1 MGKAFSQ
8 REFCAIMRLKFY
20 EYIAKGWISMKIK
33 HGLIAVLLMLV
44 LFAMPVSAE
53 DNGIYDVSELGVE
66 LTLPENYDYVLTRDM
81 SEDDPAFAELG
92 LTKEQ
97 LFADDSV
104 YLEAL
109 TDDRGAEIILTMMA
123 NDWSEMY
130 YDFNTLSEED
140 LAELAEICLMNDNSE
155 VAMEYSEYG
164 LFDENEQAKFLKAVG
179 SFIGEESSGVTV
191 QYVTVLNGQA
201 YTVTFNFVGDSI
213 SEETEA
219 MTEDVVTSLTFDEVK
234 PQDKTESNTVFIV
247 IILVLVVII
256 GILLAVIRKQKYSVK
271 NLSEELF
278 EDKD

>member
-1 MGKAFSQ
+1 MLNNC
-8 REFCAIMRLKFY
+8 EW
-20 EYIAKGWISMKIK
+20 IAKGWIPMKIK

-44 LFAMPVSAE
+44 LFAMPVAAE
-53 DNGIYDVSELGVE
+53 EENGNYEIPELGVE
-66 LTLPENYDYVLTRDM
+66 LPLPETYGYVFTRDM

-97 LFADDSV
+97 LFAGDSV

-109 TDDRGAEIILTMMA
+109 TDDRGAEIIVTMLK

-130 YDFNTLSEED
+130 YDFNSLSEED

-164 LFDENEQAKFLKAVG
+164 LFDENKQAKFLKALG
-179 SFIGEESSGVTV
+179 SFIGEESSGITV

-201 YTVTFNFVGDSI
+201 YTITFNFVGDSI
-213 SEETEA
+213 SEEQES
-219 MTEDVVTSLTFDEVK
+219 MTEDVVTSITFDEVR
-234 PQDKTESNTVFIV
+234 PQDKTESNIVFIV

-271 NLSEELF
+271 TLSEELS

>member
-1 MGKAFSQ
+1 
-8 REFCAIMRLKFY
+8 
-20 EYIAKGWISMKIK
+20 MKIK
-33 HGLIAVLLMLV
+33 RFLVALILV
-44 LFAMPVSAE
+44 FALFAVPVAAE
-53 DNGIYDVSELGVE
+53 EENGAYEIPELGVE
-66 LTLPENYDYVLTRDM
+66 LTLPEDYGYVLTRDI

-104 YLEAL
+104 YFEAL

-130 YDFNTLSEED
+130 YDFNSLSEED

-155 VAMEYSEYG
+155 VAMEYAEYG
-164 LFDENEQAKFLKAVG
+164 LFDENDQAKFLKAVG
-179 SFIGEESSGVTV
+179 SFIGEESSGTTV

-201 YTVTFNFVGDSI
+201 YTITFNFVGNSI
-213 SEETEA
+213 SENQEA
-219 MTEDVVTSLTFDEVK
+219 MTEEVVTSLTFDKVV
-234 PQDKTESNTVFIV
+234 PQDKTESSTVFIV
-247 IILVLVVII
+247 IIIVLVVII

-271 NLSEELF
+271 NLSEELS